1 MAKGGNSLQAV
12 LNRAKADGDAAP
24 APAPAIEPVDVS
36 RKAPP
41 SGRQGTKLIGGH
53 FPPEVSTQLR
63 IIAAEEGTTVQ
74 SLLGEALDDL
84 FVKKGRG
91 RIAKLW
97 RAAGVWPILAKGGCL
112 VLVAAEADEGGAGA
126 FQFRPPAVDPP

>member
-84 FVKKGRG
+84 RSEEHTSELQSLMRISYAVFCLKKKKKNTQTSR
-91 RIAKLW
+91 
-97 RAAGVWPILAKGGCL
+97 
-112 VLVAAEADEGGAGA
+112 
-126 FQFRPPAVDPP
+126 QTT